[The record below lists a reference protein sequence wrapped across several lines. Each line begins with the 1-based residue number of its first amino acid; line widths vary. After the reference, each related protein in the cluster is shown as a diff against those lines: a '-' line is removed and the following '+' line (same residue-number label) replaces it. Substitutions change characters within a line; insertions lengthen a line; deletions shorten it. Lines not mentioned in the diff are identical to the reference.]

1 MAYFCQQ
8 CGECCSVM
16 GQVFSIVRHLG
27 EFRYILRNE
36 YTGDTREVEVAP
48 PLRRLFLVSEVPVHW
63 QDPCPFLRM
72 DEARGLSFCTVHL
85 TRPDVCREYQCW
97 RVLVLDNEG
106 RRVARVMEKRYLC
119 LEDES
124 LRGKWEEF
132 RESLDHL
139 DDSDWD
145 EAVIFFFRG
154 LGFHIRV

>member
-16 GQVFSIVRHLG
+16 GQVFSIVGQLD
-27 EFRYILRNE
+27 EFRYLLQNE

-48 PLRRLFLVSEVPVHW
+48 SLRRLFLESPIPGHW
-63 QDPCPFLRM
+63 QDPCPFLRI
-72 DEARGLSFCTVHL
+72 DGSRGLAFCTVHQ

-97 RVLVLDNEG
+97 RVLVLDREG

-119 LEDES
+119 LEDEG

-132 RESLDHL
+132 RQSLDTP
-139 DDSDWD
+139 DDRKWD
-145 EAVIFFFRG
+145 EAVSGFFRERG
-154 LGFHIRV
+154 YSVFQ